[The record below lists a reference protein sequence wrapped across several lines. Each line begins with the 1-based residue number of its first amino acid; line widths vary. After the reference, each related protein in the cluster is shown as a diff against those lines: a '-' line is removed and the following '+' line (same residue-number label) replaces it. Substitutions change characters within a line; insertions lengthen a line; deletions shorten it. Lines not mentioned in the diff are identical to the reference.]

1 MMLAKLHS
9 RRTAYKL
16 MVLSVLALEA
26 FFGWRAS
33 LMYESVLKAEV
44 GAVEVQVIKWLVFVA
59 ISVFGFVLSTHRQF
73 GIEAIHDRV
82 AARGLAQADQEAETT
97 RAVRYIKLAVVVVVV
112 HDLAGTLYTIFQP
125 GQPVT
130 FGPVAMAIGACA
142 LVFIPFLVGHMAL
155 ALAESGP
162 RELEEDVQ
170 QTVLKYQHK
179 LHLSALKRLYKHAS
193 DLEPEE
199 ILSGGIAGLPALA
212 APAPDGAV
220 DHAASAK
227 ALFTRVLPMAGQ
239 EGGQRDSRPFR
250 RLASGNEAV
259 FSGGVSNGAAHS

>member
-1 MMLAKLHS
+1 MLAKIHS

-16 MVLSVLALEA
+16 MVLSVLALKA

-33 LMYESVLKAEV
+33 LMYESVLKHEV
-44 GAVEVQVIKWLVFVA
+44 PPVELQVIKWLVFLA

-73 GIEAIHDRV
+73 GIEAIADRV
-82 AARGLAQADQEAETT
+82 EARGLAKADQDAETN
-97 RAVRYIKLAVVVVVV
+97 RAIRYIKLAVLVVVV

-130 FGPVAMAIGACA
+130 FGPVAMAVGACA

-162 RELEEDVQ
+162 AEMQEELK
-170 QTVLKYQHK
+170 QTIRMYQHK
-179 LHLSALKRLYKHAS
+179 LQLSALKRLYKHAS
-193 DLEPEE
+193 NLEPEE

-212 APAPDGAV
+212 APQNGEI
-220 DHAASAK
+220 DHTASAK
-227 ALFTRVLPMAGQ
+227 ALFTRTLTAPGQ
-239 EGGQRDSRPFR
+239 EGGQSTTSSFR
-250 RLASGNEAV
+250 SLGTGTGA
-259 FSGGVSNGAAHS
+259 FSANGATHA